1 MNQVDSNTS
10 IDEILN
16 KADFDVKD
24 EIIIQLYMKNRN
36 DLNSLSDFKII
47 CIEELKRLY
56 PEITD
61 IKINEYL

>member
-1 MNQVDSNTS
+1 
-10 IDEILN
+10 
-16 KADFDVKD
+16 
-24 EIIIQLYMKNRN
+24 MKNRN